1 MDIMTR
7 HSVWSS
13 VVTQIAIHLVV
24 NDPDQAASWY
34 TEALGARE
42 TSRLTL
48 PDGRTVTVELL
59 LGDTV
64 LAVAG
69 EMPEPGMRTPAA
81 LGGTP
86 AALHVQVSDVDA
98 AWARAMQAGATV
110 FEPVH
115 DAFWGDRTGQF
126 LDPSGHRWALDQH
139 VRDVPHEEIVGRLA
153 ELFSG
158 SAPA

>member
-1 MDIMTR
+1 MTQ
-7 HSVWSS
+7 
-13 VVTQIAIHLVV
+13 TAIHLIV

-34 TEALGARE
+34 AAALGARE

-48 PDGRTVTVELL
+48 PDGRTLTIDLL

-69 EMPEPGMRTPAA
+69 EFPDRGMRTPAA

-86 AALHVQVSDVDA
+86 AALHVQVPDVDA
-98 AWARAMQAGATV
+98 AWAQALQAGATV

-115 DAFWGDRTGQF
+115 DAFWGDRTVQF

-139 VRDVPHEEIVGRLA
+139 VQDVSPEEIAERAA
-153 ELFSG
+153 ELFG
-158 SAPA
+158 ASA